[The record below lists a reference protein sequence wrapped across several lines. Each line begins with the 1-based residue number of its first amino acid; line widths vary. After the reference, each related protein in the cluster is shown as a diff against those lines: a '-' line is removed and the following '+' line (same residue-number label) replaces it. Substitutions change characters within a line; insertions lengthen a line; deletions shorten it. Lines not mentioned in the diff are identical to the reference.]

1 MALTKS
7 LVILAILSGVVF
19 PLPLMAQEEVTR
31 SNGKMPHVVPGWFVR
46 MASPETKYYGP
57 LDSFLIYEPRVSQG
71 TGKFTGGIKYPCRKK
86 DQSGSEKEQWQF
98 CDM

>member
-1 MALTKS
+1 MFVKTL
-7 LVILAILSGVVF
+7 LVLGLASASPFSI
-19 PLPLMAQEEVTR
+19 AQESVLPG
-31 SNGKMPHVVPGWFVR
+31 NNKNPHQPPAWIVR